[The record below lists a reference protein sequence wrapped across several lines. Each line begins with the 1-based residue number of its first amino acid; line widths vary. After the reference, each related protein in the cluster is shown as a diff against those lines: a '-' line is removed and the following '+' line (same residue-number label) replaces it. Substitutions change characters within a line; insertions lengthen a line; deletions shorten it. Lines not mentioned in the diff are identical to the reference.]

1 MKSKFLGID
10 IQKSSRYMKL
20 YIIGNSFDL
29 MRYMKSRY
37 SDLKKRLIMN
47 GHFDIIEE
55 FQSVFR
61 SKQDNDY
68 LLWMDFEKA
77 IGEYDIDVT
86 QSRSFQN
93 LYVIE
98 CFNKKTKILSTD
110 GFINVQLDDIVNDI
124 YSQWVSRI
132 PLVSDGDMKSAVMIK
147 SALSLV
153 C

>member
-1 MKSKFLGID
+1 
-10 IQKSSRYMKL
+10 MKL

-110 GFINVQLDDIVNDI
+110 GFINVQSDDIVNDI

-132 PLVSDGDMKSAVMIK
+132 PLVSDGDMKSAVMINRPY
-147 SALSLV
+147 L
-153 C
+153 

>member
-1 MKSKFLGID
+1 
-10 IQKSSRYMKL
+10 MKL

-68 LLWMDFEKA
+68 LLWMDFENA

>member
-1 MKSKFLGID
+1 
-10 IQKSSRYMKL
+10 MKL

>member
-1 MKSKFLGID
+1 
-10 IQKSSRYMKL
+10 MKL

-29 MRYMKSRY
+29 MHYMKSRY

>member
-1 MKSKFLGID
+1 
-10 IQKSSRYMKL
+10 
-20 YIIGNSFDL
+20 
-29 MRYMKSRY
+29 
-37 SDLKKRLIMN
+37 MN
-47 GHFDIIEE
+47 GHFDIFEE
-55 FQSVFR
+55 FQSVSR

>member
-1 MKSKFLGID
+1 
-10 IQKSSRYMKL
+10 MKL

-147 SALSLV
+147 SALYLV

>member
-1 MKSKFLGID
+1 
-10 IQKSSRYMKL
+10 MKL

-98 CFNKKTKILSTD
+98 CFNKKTNILSTD

>member
-1 MKSKFLGID
+1 
-10 IQKSSRYMKL
+10 MKL

-86 QSRSFQN
+86 QSRSVQN